1 MSEQTNSVETLIYQL
16 ERQYPMWPSTF
27 STCEC
32 KRHRARGGGR
42 CSECIVE
49 ELAGLIGRPL
59 AWEVHHALKS
69 YTQIKAFAIHGE

>member
-27 STCEC
+27 SKCEC
-32 KRHRARGGGR
+32 KRHLARGAGR
-42 CSECIVE
+42 CGECIEE
-49 ELAGLIGRPL
+49 ELADLIGRSL